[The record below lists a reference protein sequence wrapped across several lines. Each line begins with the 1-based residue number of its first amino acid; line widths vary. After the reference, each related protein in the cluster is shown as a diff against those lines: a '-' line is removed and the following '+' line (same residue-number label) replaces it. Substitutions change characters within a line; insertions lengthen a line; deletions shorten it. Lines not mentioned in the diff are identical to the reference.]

1 MYTLQQ
7 IWKTFFKKIGSKI
20 LGRKR
25 KSFSKKNGTYI
36 LAEVLK
42 NKFLW
47 QSDHGLCHQTT
58 VYRPRKFAKNLE
70 NTYVLGHTPM
80 GAIIYGTLPVDK
92 MTFGNVLI
100 SRRVDLLE

>member
-7 IWKTFFKKIGSKI
+7 NLKVKIDQMEAKFRDEKENVFQKKM
-20 LGRKR
+20 
-25 KSFSKKNGTYI
+25 GTYI

-58 VYRPRKFAKNLE
+58 VYRSRKFAKNQE
-70 NTYVLGHTPM
+70 NLDILQRSPSY
-80 GAIIYGTLPVDK
+80 
-92 MTFGNVLI
+92 
-100 SRRVDLLE
+100 

>member
-25 KSFSKKNGTYI
+25 KSFSKIFFGTYI

-42 NKFLW
+42 NTFLL
-47 QSDHGLCHQTT
+47 QSEHGLCHQTT
-58 VYRPRKFAKNLE
+58 VYRSRKFAKNQE
-70 NTYVLGHTPM
+70 NTYALGHTPM
-80 GAIIYGTLPVDK
+80 GAIIYVSTRYLS
-92 MTFGNVLI
+92 LI
-100 SRRVDLLE
+100 HI